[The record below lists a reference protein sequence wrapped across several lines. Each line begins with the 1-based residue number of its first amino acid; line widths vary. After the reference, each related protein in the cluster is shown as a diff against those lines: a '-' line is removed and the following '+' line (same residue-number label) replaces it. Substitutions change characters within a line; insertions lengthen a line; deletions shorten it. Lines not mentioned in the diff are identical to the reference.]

1 MSVRIRVATS
11 LDRDDIRDIHLSA
24 FPECESQLVAELAA
38 NLLNEDTDPETITLV
53 AEAGGQ
59 VVGHIAFSPVTADSR
74 NRWLGYILGP
84 LGVKPEYHKA
94 GIGSKLVK
102 GGIERLSEKGVNVVF
117 VYGDPEF
124 YRRFGFSVEAAT
136 RFLPP
141 YELKYPFG
149 WQAMTLHESGT
160 NERAVQLSCAASL
173 RNPALW

>member
-1 MSVRIRVATS
+1 MSVRIRLATS
-11 LDRDDIRDIHLSA
+11 LDRDDIRDVHLSA

-84 LGVKPEYHKA
+84 LGVKPEHHKA

-102 GGIERLSEKGVNVVF
+102 SGIGCRKKGSMSF
-117 VYGDPEF
+117 SCMATPRFTGDSGSAWK
-124 YRRFGFSVEAAT
+124 RRPG
-136 RFLPP
+136 
-141 YELKYPFG
+141 
-149 WQAMTLHESGT
+149 
-160 NERAVQLSCAASL
+160 SCRPTS
-173 RNPALW
+173 